1 MENQKD
7 IIKLSKRALEQR
19 IVEKVNKEIREL
31 RKDDNHPGWLK
42 DIEFRWCEYDDIDG
56 TITLRG
62 ILTEIRGKKGGCR
75 YDIELEKDLSEGFG
89 EENNN
94 YFVSLYE
101 DKGESWESR
110 YDFKAE
116 LQEDFK
122 EFLKNERRERS
133 E

>member
-1 MENQKD
+1 MEEV
-7 IIKLSKRALEQR
+7 IKLSKRELEQLV
-19 IVEKVNKEIREL
+19 IEKFNSWRKLEDPYWVKEV
-31 RKDDNHPGWLK
+31 D
-42 DIEFRWCEYDDIDG
+42 FRWCEYDDIDD
-56 TITLRG
+56 TITLQG
-62 ILTEIRGKKGGCR
+62 VLTHALGKKCPFR
-75 YDIELEKDLSEGFG
+75 IDIELEKDLSEGFG

-101 DKGESWESR
+101 DKESDYEDK